1 MYKIPL
7 SEPSFSGNEWKYVK
21 ECIDDGWVSSAGKFV
36 DLFEKSVSL
45 YTRSKYSVACVNDAA
60 TFSPI
65 SLQLAGVQNCDEVI
79 IPSLTFIAP
88 VNAISYNNAVPV
100 FMDSDNYFNIH
111 TEKTIDFIKNETIF
125 KNGFHL

>member
-1 MYKIPL
+1 MT
-7 SEPSFSGNEWKYVK
+7 
-21 ECIDDGWVSSAGKFV
+21 DGVSSAGKFV

-45 YTRSKYSVACVNDAA
+45 YTRSKYSVACVNGTAA
-60 TFSPI
+60 LQV

-125 KNGFHL
+125 KNGFTYNKKSNNRIKAIVCSCVG